1 MFYVFFFH
9 VLLYILCWKQSLC
22 WLLFLLAFVLNLS
35 SNNVSVWWKKLFFSS
50 CFSCFFFSHTK
61 HRNPTKRNW
70 NRMQSVGSVFLPY
83 KSVSVLNMLKVKTEI
98 LSSVQK
104 LSWTLTEPNW
114 LHPYY
119 QYNHSIPFLMNAIT
133 SLQHCSN
140 RILSTNSLMILPS
153 RRDTLFIIFVSFF
166 FLFLFFFFFF
176 LLLFFY
182 FFFFLFYVGTH
193 CLLISTRKKKCIN

>member
-1 MFYVFFFH
+1 MEKIILFYLFF
-9 VLLYILCWKQSLC
+9 
-22 WLLFLLAFVLNLS
+22 LLFFLTYQTPKPDQTELKPNAIGRF
-35 SNNVSVWWKKLFFSS
+35 SVPSL
-50 CFSCFFFSHTK
+50 
-61 HRNPTKRNW
+61 
-70 NRMQSVGSVFLPY
+70 QIGLGAQY
-83 KSVSVLNMLKVKTEI
+83 VKTEI
-98 LSSVQK
+98 LSSMQK

-166 FLFLFFFFFF
+166 FLFSFFF
-176 LLLFFY
+176 LSSS
-182 FFFFLFYVGTH
+182 FFLFFLFSFLCWYTLFTDIH
-193 CLLISTRKKKCIN
+193 

>member
-1 MFYVFFFH
+1 MEKIILFYLFF
-9 VLLYILCWKQSLC
+9 
-22 WLLFLLAFVLNLS
+22 LLFFLTYQTPKPDQTELKPNAIGRF
-35 SNNVSVWWKKLFFSS
+35 SVPSL
-50 CFSCFFFSHTK
+50 
-61 HRNPTKRNW
+61 
-70 NRMQSVGSVFLPY
+70 QIGLGAQY
-83 KSVSVLNMLKVKTEI
+83 VKTEI

-182 FFFFLFYVGTH
+182 FLFFLFYVGTH
-193 CLLISTRKKKCIN
+193 CLLISTRKKKSIN

>member
-1 MFYVFFFH
+1 MEKIILFYFFF
-9 VLLYILCWKQSLC
+9 
-22 WLLFLLAFVLNLS
+22 LLFFLTYQTPKPDQTELKPNAISRF
-35 SNNVSVWWKKLFFSS
+35 SVPSL
-50 CFSCFFFSHTK
+50 
-61 HRNPTKRNW
+61 
-70 NRMQSVGSVFLPY
+70 QIGLGAQY
-83 KSVSVLNMLKVKTEI
+83 VKTEI

-153 RRDTLFIIFVSFF
+153 RRDTLFIIFVSLFLSF
-166 FLFLFFFFFF
+166 FLFSFFFFFF
-176 LLLFFY
+176 

-193 CLLISTRKKKCIN
+193 CLLISTRKKKSIN

>member
-1 MFYVFFFH
+1 MFYVFFFP
-9 VLLYILCWKQSLC
+9 VLLCIMCWKQSLC

-35 SNNVSVWWKKLFFSS
+35 SNNVSIWWKKLFFSI
-50 CFSCFFFSHTK
+50 CFLAFFLTYQTPKPDQTELKLNAIGRFSV
-61 HRNPTKRNW
+61 PSL
-70 NRMQSVGSVFLPY
+70 QIGLGVQY
-83 KSVSVLNMLKVKTEI
+83 VKTEI

-153 RRDTLFIIFVSFF
+153 RRDTLFIIFVS
-166 FLFLFFFFFF
+166 LFLSFFIFSFF
-176 LLLFFY
+176 